1 MPDVKTEA
9 QTTAPSLKKIHQAG
23 DAVSFVGGQVNYLAP
38 LPLPTGQPAEDYARA
53 VGEVND
59 VYLTFGT
66 GLPAVFGWQLLIGLY
81 MAGSS
86 MGFVFIPLVGALL
99 LLLFGITIDEAY
111 LAFVGLFEVGFK
123 IGVVL
128 VPAMM
133 LISLMIWRHQHLQ
146 HKDVI
151 PLRFNRQRRELCM
164 VPEGHSAPI
173 FVPWESVSAW
183 VIEASGVSQYGVQ
196 RQYAMGL
203 GFYHAE
209 SDKDYSLEFECGG
222 LPLAIANW
230 EALRAYMEYEVNSL
244 KEIQDPLDL
253 QHPDDPPHEGLHTF
267 YNARERMRRRYREK
281 EVGLWYVFGWYLYH
295 WVTLWTLPFHLT
307 DWEVGRVKQ
316 MHKSDLPEAMQ
327 AWSQPLP
334 AEQWVK
340 PSAEL
345 KRQSEKLEQLMERY
359 PQRPVFELF
368 AEVGRST

>member
-1 MPDVKTEA
+1 MPDLKTEA
-9 QTTAPSLKKIHQAG
+9 RSTAPSLKKTHQAG
-23 DAVSFVGGQVNYLAP
+23 DVERFAGGQVSYLAP
-38 LPLPTGQPAEDYARA
+38 LPLPTGQPAEDYAHA
-53 VGEVND
+53 VGEMND
-59 VYLTFGT
+59 AYMTFGV
-66 GLPAVFGWQLLIGLY
+66 GLPAVFGWQLLIGLS
-81 MAGSS
+81 MAGWI
-86 MGFVFIPLVGALL
+86 MMLVLAPLVAALL
-99 LLLFGITIDEAY
+99 GLLVGVSIERAVFT
-111 LAFVGLFEVGFK
+111 FVEGFEFCLNYAL
-123 IGVVL
+123 VL
-128 VPAMM
+128 MPAMM
-133 LISLMIWRHQHLQ
+133 LMFFLVWRHQHLQ

-151 PLRFNRQRRELCM
+151 PMRCNRQRRELCM

-196 RQYAMGL
+196 RQYSMGL

-267 YNARERMRRRYREK
+267 HNARERMRRRYREK

-307 DWEVGRVKQ
+307 EWEVGRVKK

-327 AWSQPLP
+327 KWSQPLP
-334 AEQWVK
+334 AEQWAK

-345 KRQSEKLEQLMERY
+345 RRQTAKLDQLMKRY
-359 PQRPVFELF
+359 PQRPVLELF
-368 AEVGRST
+368 AEVGGSS